1 MLINPLGGFAYRL
14 QTPILLAQNRQQLR
28 QNLFNQHLPSIYFI
42 RTCLTQQLSSSF
54 KEEDMINERVIR
66 KLKQTNISENPVKT
80 KARIRELWKTSSK
93 AKKHI
98 VEETA
103 GVSRATIYRAYNTGS
118 VSAKLAV
125 PMAQNFNVD
134 PHYLTGKTDQMGE
147 CTNEKLVKFLTS
159 LGYGNLLSIE
169 AEKHPAG
176 TFGTASEIISNA
188 SNVNAE
194 DLTLADLHLLMQSL
208 LLRERAGVEEAIRK
222 VAMLKALLLS

>member
-1 MLINPLGGFAYRL
+1 
-14 QTPILLAQNRQQLR
+14 
-28 QNLFNQHLPSIYFI
+28 
-42 RTCLTQQLSSSF
+42 
-54 KEEDMINERVIR
+54 MINERVIR
-66 KLKQTNISENPVKT
+66 KLKQTNISENPAKT

-118 VSAKLAV
+118 VSAKLVV

-134 PHYLTGKTDQMGE
+134 PFYLTGKTDQAGE
-147 CTNEKLVKFLTS
+147 CTSEKLAKFLTG
-159 LGYGNLLSIE
+159 LGYGNLLSVE

-176 TFGTASEIISNA
+176 AFSAGMPEMASGSSEF
-188 SNVNAE
+188 NVN

-208 LLRERAGVEEAIRK
+208 LLREKAGVEEAIKK